1 MPPALESFLS
11 NRPVAD
17 YVLNAHSSAYIIV
30 SVVIPVAW
38 TFSLVDE

>member
-17 YVLNAHSSAYIIV
+17 YVLNAQPSAYFIV
-30 SVVIPVAW
+30 SVVIPVA
-38 TFSLVDE
+38 

>member
-11 NRPVAD
+11 DRPVAE
-17 YVLNAHSSAYIIV
+17 YVLNGLPSPYVIV